1 MTVIT
6 GINSGSDPVAL
17 SPYGYDDR
25 EMALLGSIIRDLNG
39 INAAARRRI
48 VIYLYSRYMASNEP
62 HP

>member
-1 MTVIT
+1 VIVL
-6 GINSGSDPVAL
+6 SGGGNLGSAPVVI
-17 SPYGYDDR
+17 SSDDR
-25 EMALLGSIIRDLNG
+25 EISLLSGIIRDLDG